1 MLGDRT
7 PCHDPSLLR
16 AKSVIFARRSPQPR
30 RAHPCAWVA
39 SAKAAV
45 HLRLPLPLAN
55 ERGDAR
61 PSDSLSEASLLR
73 AKSAIRYQSLRRQE
87 SYAIIQQHLLTGI
100 WLPLRCRNLA
110 NHLLSANTFAIV
122 RGCPTSMGFRV
133 LVTPVGSARERLPMP
148 KLLFAILAVLLV
160 AVPVDAA
167 TMYIS
172 DQFTVPLRRG
182 PSSTHR
188 ILHAGLPSGMALE
201 TISEDKAAGYTEVRT
216 PTGTEG
222 WIETQYLTAEPVAKD
237 RLTAANRRVQAL
249 ETELKSVRENY
260 QQARGTGA
268 SAESRSNELSKDLAK
283 AQNELAEIKRVSA
296 TSIAQYEENKKLKS
310 TNQELQAQVSQ
321 LSERVNQLERNA
333 ALRWFLAGGVLVVA
347 GLVLGVMIKA
357 RPKRSSWA

>member
-1 MLGDRT
+1 
-7 PCHDPSLLR
+7 
-16 AKSVIFARRSPQPR
+16 
-30 RAHPCAWVA
+30 
-39 SAKAAV
+39 
-45 HLRLPLPLAN
+45 
-55 ERGDAR
+55 
-61 PSDSLSEASLLR
+61 
-73 AKSAIRYQSLRRQE
+73 
-87 SYAIIQQHLLTGI
+87 
-100 WLPLRCRNLA
+100 
-110 NHLLSANTFAIV
+110 
-122 RGCPTSMGFRV
+122 
-133 LVTPVGSARERLPMP
+133 MP
-148 KLLFAILAVLLV
+148 KLVFAILAVLLV

-321 LSERVNQLERNA
+321 LTERVSQLEFNSR
-333 ALRWFLAGGVLVVA
+333 LRWFLAGGVLVVV
-347 GLVLGVMIKA
+347 GLALGVLIKS